1 MGKNKLKKFA
11 DMQAYRCVL
20 QYPWARLQAEGF
32 PYKGR
37 WGAEFFGNSNP
48 ITLEL
53 GCGKGEYTV
62 ELARR
67 HPERNFIGID
77 IKGARMWTGAK
88 LAETEGL
95 SNVAFLRTDIE
106 LIESFFA
113 SGEVE
118 EIWITFPD
126 PRCRSS
132 ANASL
137 QPVSSPSTATSLRI
151 RRG

>member
-1 MGKNKLKKFA
+1 MCASISLGG
-11 DMQAYRCVL
+11 
-20 QYPWARLQAEGF
+20 LQAEGF

-48 ITLEL
+48 VTLEL

-126 PRCRSS
+126 PGCRSS

-137 QPVSSPSTATSLRI
+137 QPVSSPFTATSLRI
-151 RRG
+151 QRG